1 MGGGAHSL
9 HGVSLRQGNVS
20 LPETRVHVPDVTPET
35 LAKAISEVIFAYMDY
50 MDHLIQNAEKTTAH
64 IAQMKKD
71 LQ

>member
-35 LAKAISEVIFAYMDY
+35 LAKAISEVIFAYMD
-50 MDHLIQNAEKTTAH
+50 HLIQNAEKTTAH